1 MATIIFF
8 LAVLLV
14 LCWTISK
21 FVLSGADHS
30 QFDQNIDQNEHFQI
44 FDAHPDDLEHRKT
57 AIGRIVPV
65 RKEAIAT
72 RSFKKGLQ
80 VIRDFADNLSSD
92 LESDCEFRDIN
103 ANGVSAEWVIAPN
116 TNTNRRIL
124 FFHGGAFA
132 LGCAKGH
139 RHYTHRLSHLANAAV
154 LSVNYRMLP
163 EHSRR
168 LANKDAQ
175 DAYRWILDNGPE
187 GVEPIETLLVAGDS
201 AGGNLTLMLAGWS
214 KTEPLRK
221 PDGVI
226 CFSPSADLTIR
237 SPTIKANRATDPILA
252 NGLGPLSKIPKT
264 IGAWVGLFLMRA
276 NPANPLNS
284 PLFGDLS
291 DLPPTLIQ
299 ASDCEMLLGESI
311 RYTNKALAAGSDV
324 RLQIWKNQIHDW
336 QLFSP
341 ESGSGKQAFAEVDA
355 FIKSLDSSSTRAK
368 AS

>member
-8 LAVLLV
+8 LTILLV

-30 QFDQNIDQNEHFQI
+30 QFDQSIDENDHFQI
-44 FDAHPDDLEHRKT
+44 FDDHPDDWEFKKATLS
-57 AIGRIVPV
+57 RIVTM
-65 RKEAIAT
+65 RKKAIAT
-72 RSFKKGLQ
+72 RSIKKGLQ
-80 VIRDFADNLSSD
+80 IIRDFADNLSAD
-92 LESDCEFRDIN
+92 LKSDCEFRAVD
-103 ANGVSAEWVIAPN
+103 ADGVSAEWVIAPN
-116 TNTNRRIL
+116 ANTSRRVL
-124 FFHGGAFA
+124 FFHGGAFV

-139 RHYTHRLSHLANAAV
+139 RHYSHRLSHLANAAV

-163 EHSRR
+163 EYARR
-168 LANKDAQ
+168 FANKDAQ
-175 DAYRWILDNGPE
+175 DAYRWILNNSPE
-187 GVEPIETLLVAGDS
+187 GKEPIETLLVAGDS
-201 AGGNLTLMLAGWS
+201 AGGNLALMLSGWS
-214 KTEPLRK
+214 KTEPLKK

-226 CFSPSADLTIR
+226 CFSPSADLTIS
-237 SPTIKANRATDPILA
+237 SPSIKANKATDPILG
-252 NGLGPLSKIPKT
+252 NGLGALRKIPK
-264 IGAWVGLFLMRA
+264 IIDVWVGLLLMRA
-276 NPANPLNS
+276 NPASPLNS

-341 ESGSGKQAFAEVDA
+341 ESGSGKQAFAEVDT
-355 FIKSLDSSSTRAK
+355 FIKSLDSSSTLAK